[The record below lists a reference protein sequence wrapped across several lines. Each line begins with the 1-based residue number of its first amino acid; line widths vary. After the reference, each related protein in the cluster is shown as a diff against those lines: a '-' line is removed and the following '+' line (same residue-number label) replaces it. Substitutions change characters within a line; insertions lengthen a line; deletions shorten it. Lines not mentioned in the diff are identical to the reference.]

1 MIIMNSYDKVIDF
14 FQQICAIP
22 HASYDEGKIGDWLVD
37 FAAKRGLEYRRDD
50 IGNVVIKKPATV
62 SGCSAPAVIIQGHMD
77 MVYVRSS
84 DCKYTYEQGI
94 KPIISNGFIFADGTT
109 LGADDGLALAYALAV
124 LDSGDIAHPD
134 LEAVFTV
141 QEEVGLGGAE
151 ALDCADL
158 KAKYLINIDSE
169 QEGIFYTS
177 CAGAV
182 RNDMSFNIEREKVYG
197 KRKLTLRIHDLKG
210 GHSGMEIHYGRPNA
224 IMIMLRTL
232 LGLGGMVR
240 IYSIDCDGKTNAI
253 ATGCDAVVY
262 VDKTDTVLKKLD
274 KLVCDFNLEFEGID
288 KINFAV
294 EVGETED
301 QLCWSRASHAAILG
315 ALLMLPNGVIS
326 MSPDIEGLVETSA
339 NPGILKQENDKITVS
354 SCIRSSVAARKN
366 FIINRLQAVADM
378 SLGDCSFHGDYPQ
391 WEYDPDSKLRELAMD
406 CYRELFGKEAAA
418 SAIHAG
424 LECGYFAQKMPGIDM
439 ISLGPDQYGVHT
451 TREKADIASIGRV
464 WELLLLMLEKLSK

>member
-1 MIIMNSYDKVIDF
+1 MHSYDKVMDF
-14 FQQICAIP
+14 FTQICSIP

-37 FAAKRGLEYRRDD
+37 FASKRGLEYRRDD

-62 SGCSAPAVIIQGHMD
+62 VGCSAPAVMIQGHMD

-94 KPIISNGFIFADGTT
+94 KPVISDGFISADGTT

-124 LDSGDIAHPD
+124 LDSDDIAHPD

-151 ALDCADL
+151 ALDCSDL
-158 KAKYLINIDSE
+158 KAKYLINIDTE
-169 QEGIFYTS
+169 QEGVFCTS

-182 RNDMSFNIEREKVYG
+182 RNDMSFFIEREKVRG
-197 KRKLTLRIHDLKG
+197 KQKLTLRIHDLKG

-232 LGLGGMVR
+232 LGLGGM
-240 IYSIDCDGKTNAI
+240 ISIFSIDCDGKTNAI
-253 ATGCDAVVY
+253 ATDCDAVIY
-262 VDKTDTVLKKLD
+262 IDPDKKDTVLRKLE
-274 KLVCDFNLEFEGID
+274 KLIRDLNIEFEGIEE
-288 KINFAV
+288 INLAV
-294 EVGETED
+294 EVGEIED
-301 QLCWSRASHAAILG
+301 PLCWNRASHSTILG

-339 NPGILKQENDKITVS
+339 NPGILKQENDTITVS
-354 SCIRSSVAARKN
+354 SCIRSSVAARKEY
-366 FIINRLQAVADM
+366 IIERLKKVADI
-378 SLGDCSFHGDYPQ
+378 SFGDCSFHGDYPQ

-406 CYRELFGKEAAA
+406 CYSELFGKKATA

-439 ISLGPDQYGVHT
+439 ISLGPDQFDVHT
-451 TREKADIASIGRV
+451 TRERADIASIGRV
-464 WELLLLMLEKLSK
+464 WALLLLMLEKLSK